1 MLHLVWCE
9 SKAAHWI
16 PFSPLNFQQAPGL
29 DLLSCHCRT
38 VCFVLNSL
46 SGGALFREHNNRKL
60 LKFATQKYF
69 KNKFWQDCKIRKK
82 KDFCINLSF
91 PEMFLITIKKAADQ
105 GATCKDSLDLDYTA
119 LFVLWKIIL
128 LALLLMFVSVL
139 VYF

>member
-1 MLHLVWCE
+1 MWVQSSTLETISPTKMSTQRLVWICWLVIAE
-9 SKAAHWI
+9 LFA
-16 PFSPLNFQQAPGL
+16 
-29 DLLSCHCRT
+29 LSWN
-38 VCFVLNSL
+38 LL
-46 SGGALFREHNNRKL
+46 SGGPLFREHNDRKL

-105 GATCKDSLDLDYTA
+105 GATCKDSLDIDYTV
-119 LFVLWKIIL
+119 LFYVLWRIIL